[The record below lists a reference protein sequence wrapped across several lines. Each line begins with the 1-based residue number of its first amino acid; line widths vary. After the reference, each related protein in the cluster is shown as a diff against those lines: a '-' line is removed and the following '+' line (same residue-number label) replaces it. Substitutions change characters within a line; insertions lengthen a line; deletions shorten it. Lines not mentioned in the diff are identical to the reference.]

1 MLSYPIPE
9 AEELLISK
17 LGTAQKSLSNCE
29 EDLDF
34 LREQIT
40 VRFPVGSSFPL
51 PPFPNNAVFA
61 CSVERRHADHIYS
74 CRTTDHGSRH
84 SARVQLGHRAEE
96 EGEGGRGQLKIP
108 NRENEPA
115 SHQRLCGVSIVA
127 CSSK

>member
-40 VRFPVGSSFPL
+40 VSLFMSCHTFPVAPFATHNVCPL
-51 PPFPNNAVFA
+51 R
-61 CSVERRHADHIYS
+61 EHHADHIYS

-84 SARVQLGHRAEE
+84 RACVQLGHRTEE
-96 EGEGGRGQLKIP
+96 EGKGGRGQLKQFKL
-108 NRENEPA
+108 EDESA
-115 SHQRLCGVSIVA
+115 SHQRLRGVSIGG
-127 CSSK
+127 SLK